1 MNNVTITL
9 LAIGLFLI
17 QGCAPEKEA
26 NRVSE
31 ITTNTQLQTVKEM
44 PVVGSLSAPKLDSNV
59 VWATNVG
66 GQQYQGADGI
76 LYLADQFDA
85 DTVKGQIDSIK
96 GAQDAT
102 IYQTY
107 RSGDMH
113 LQQPLA
119 NGTYDIVFRF
129 AEPDDIAVGA
139 RIFDVLTEGKVVI
152 ADLDVKSARDGNSKS
167 SVDRTV
173 LNVEVNDGILDIQ
186 FKLIAGQPLLNG
198 IVVRAKQSADM
209 TQWSLLWNDEFD
221 YAGAPNAD
229 KWTHDI
235 WPSGKVN
242 GEEQE
247 YTDALENAR
256 VVDGKLLI
264 EAHAK
269 DGKITSARIH
279 SAVKGDIQYGR
290 VEVRARLPEGQG
302 TWPAIWMLPSDP
314 FMYASNCDP
323 NTDWQGND
331 DCDAWPNS
339 GEIDIMEHVGY
350 DQNMVHGTVHTKAYY
365 WVNGEQRKA
374 SIKAPSVS
382 QEFHVYTMQ
391 WSAERID
398 VFLDEV
404 LYFTYLKQT
413 EDWQAWPFDHPFHL
427 ILNVAV
433 GGGWGGAGGPTDLKA
448 LPTKMEV
455 DYVRVYKRLNALSE
469 SN

>member
-1 MNNVTITL
+1 MNNITITL
-9 LAIGLFLI
+9 LAVGLLLV
-17 QGCAPEKEA
+17 QGCG
-26 NRVSE
+26 VSHGSKVDLN
-31 ITTNTQLQTVKEM
+31 TTPPALKAATIVAS
-44 PVVGSLSAPKLDSNV
+44 PSAVVVDANV
-59 VWATNVG
+59 VWAVNVG
-66 GQQYQGADGI
+66 GPEYLGDDGI
-76 LYLADQFDA
+76 LYLADQFD
-85 DTVKGQIDSIK
+85 TVTSKGQIDSMK

-107 RSGDMH
+107 RAGDMH
-113 LQQPLA
+113 LKKPLA
-119 NGTYDIVFRF
+119 NGTYDLVFRF
-129 AEPDDIAVGA
+129 AEPEDIAVGA
-139 RIFDVLTEGKVVI
+139 RIFDVVTEGQVVI
-152 ADLDVKSARDGNSKS
+152 SELDVKSARDGNSKS

-173 LNVEVNDGILDIQ
+173 LNVELNDGVLDIQ
-186 FKLIAGQPLLNG
+186 FKPIAGEPLLNA
-198 IVVRAKQSADM
+198 IVVRAKKTVDLA
-209 TQWSLLWNDEFD
+209 QWSMVWNDEFD
-221 YAGAPNAD
+221 YAGAPNVD

-247 YTDALENAR
+247 YTDALENVR
-256 VVDGKLLI
+256 VVDGKLFI

-269 DGKITSARIH
+269 NGKITSARIH
-279 SAVKGDIQYGR
+279 AAGKGDIQYGR
-290 VEVRARLPEGQG
+290 IDVRAKLPEGQG

-314 FMYASNCDP
+314 FTYASNCDP
-323 NTDWQGND
+323 DIDWQGND
-331 DCDAWPNS
+331 ECDAWPNS

-350 DQNMVHGTVHTKAYY
+350 DQNVVHGTVHTKAYY

-433 GGGWGGAGGPTDLKA
+433 GGGWGGAGGPTDLSVF
-448 LPTKMEV
+448 PVTMEV
-455 DYVRVYKRLNALSE
+455 DYVRMYKRQVAVSLRD
-469 SN
+469 